1 MKLQTLSQ
9 LEQSVGGRPKVV
21 ESKVRMSF
29 YLTQTESAQLRALSN
44 DEARPLSQQVRQII
58 REYLSAHPSTD

>member
-9 LEQSVGGRPKVV
+9 LERSVGGRPKVA
-21 ESKVRMSF
+21 EPKVRMSF
-29 YLTQTESAQLRALSN
+29 YLTQTESERLRSLSD

-58 REYLSAHPSTD
+58 REYLSAHPATD

>member
-9 LEQSVGGRPKVV
+9 LEKSVGGRPKMV
-21 ESKVRMSF
+21 EPKVRMSF
-29 YLTQTESAQLRALSN
+29 YLTQTESEQLRSLSE

-58 REYLSAHPSTD
+58 REYLSAHPAID